1 MTPSP
6 AKHRGKQHDCVC
18 YSLRSP
24 TGGRYQAT
32 PPSWHS
38 GECRYS
44 HSQFLFSRFCFFVF
58 FKNLCLTEIRWKGNV
73 AGFLHLAQISYC
85 LSLCGALSTMCQ
97 TPRCFEFKK
106 KKDEE
111 GEKYPMKMKLWQGD
125 KSHHCFS
132 SVLLEDRS
140 RRGGRKRKMK
150 ITRVKGEK
158 VRMESK
164 TETTRVGRGM
174 QEGQRPASLP
184 ISPSQ
189 PLMLPR

>member
-58 FKNLCLTEIRWKGNV
+58 LKNLCLTEIRWKGNV

-106 KKDEE
+106 KRLRRGKISYENKTVAGRQITSLLQFSVARRQKQKR
-111 GEKYPMKMKLWQGD
+111 GEKEKN
-125 KSHHCFS
+125 
-132 SVLLEDRS
+132 EDNQS
-140 RRGGRKRKMK
+140 KRR
-150 ITRVKGEK
+150 
-158 VRMESK
+158 
-164 TETTRVGRGM
+164 
-174 QEGQRPASLP
+174 EGKNGK
-184 ISPSQ
+184 
-189 PLMLPR
+189 

>member
-1 MTPSP
+1 MLLVFFTWP
-6 AKHRGKQHDCVC
+6 
-18 YSLRSP
+18 RS
-24 TGGRYQAT
+24 AT
-32 PPSWHS
+32 V
-38 GECRYS
+38 S
-44 HSQFLFSRFCFFVF
+44 HSVA
-58 FKNLCLTEIRWKGNV
+58 LCQQCVRRHV
-73 AGFLHLAQISYC
+73 ALN
-85 LSLCGALSTMCQ
+85 
-97 TPRCFEFKK
+97 FKK